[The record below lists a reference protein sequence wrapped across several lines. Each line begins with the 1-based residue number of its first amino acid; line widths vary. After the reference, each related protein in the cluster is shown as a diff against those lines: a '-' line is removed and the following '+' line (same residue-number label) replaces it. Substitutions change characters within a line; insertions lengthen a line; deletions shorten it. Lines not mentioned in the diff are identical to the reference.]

1 MTMAAITQTRTPSM
15 IRKCRKKRSRLEKPK
30 KAAARSQINKHS
42 QPPRPSAW
50 TVISVNTHTENIN
63 TRTRTHPLIHAL
75 LWTPES
81 LRTFQLLAAD
91 KHSQLSYLR
100 IRYTCQASAHLSA
113 ALDARPPSRPLV
125 RERQSSCLYRSAN
138 LNRQKGIQFETLT
151 LRYAFCPTHLWPRS
165 LSLWVCG

>member
-1 MTMAAITQTRTPSM
+1 M
-15 IRKCRKKRSRLEKPK
+15 PK
-30 KAAARSQINKHS
+30 KKKQIREAKKSRSKITNKQTQPAA
-42 QPPRPSAW
+42 RPSAW